1 MKKIFFLLTAVAFV
15 SCNSNND
22 AKVESMNTSEDS
34 TGNVTYPYEI
44 GYSSKFEI
52 GDAQQ
57 SKMILE
63 LWKDFDSGDVSKHKE
78 YFADSIQ
85 MLFPDGSSMN
95 NVRDS
100 IIAETNRYRAMYS
113 SVTSRVDAVL
123 PVKSTDKGENWVC
136 VWGKEIHTLNGKTDS
151 TDLQETWRFNKE
163 GKIDF
168 MMQYARS
175 APKK

>member
-1 MKKIFFLLTAVAFV
+1 MKKILFLFTAAAFAA
-15 SCNSNND
+15 CNSSND
-22 AKVESMNTSEDS
+22 AKVESMTTSADS
-34 TGNVTYPYEI
+34 TDNVTYPYEI

-78 YFADSIQ
+78 YFADSVQ
-85 MLFPDGSSMN
+85 MLFPDGSSMH
-95 NVRDS
+95 NVKDS
-100 IIAETNRYRAMYS
+100 IIAETNTYRAMYS
-113 SVTSRVDAVL
+113 SVTSRVDAII

-136 VWGKEIHTLNGKTDS
+136 VWGTEIHTLKGKTDS
-151 TDLQETWRFNKE
+151 TNLHEAWRFDKD

-175 APKK
+175 FPKK